1 MQITIDSVADA
12 AYVQLSDGLVASTV
26 EIDVGTF
33 VDVDSRGRVVGI
45 EIIAP
50 ARSWP
55 LETIAERF
63 ELDSD
68 SYEMLRSIYRP
79 KDHGSFQFNRPIEI
93 VAVAS

>member
-1 MQITIDSVADA
+1 MRITIDSVADA
-12 AYVQLSDGLVASTV
+12 AYVQLSDGPVAPTV
-26 EIDVGTF
+26 EIDPGTF
-33 VDVDSRGRVVGI
+33 VDIDSRGRVVGI

-50 ARSWP
+50 GRSWP

-79 KDHGSFQFNRPIEI
+79 KDHGSFQFYRSIEV
-93 VAVAS
+93 VAASS